1 MIVNRRTFNLK
12 PGCADKAVEM
22 LAAESAAEEKR
33 SGVSRTVRIYS
44 YNIGQFNQVAFE
56 VEYKDLAEYDQF
68 WAEWAARPTSAEWL
82 KKWIELEAS
91 AGINEIW
98 TLAE

>member
-1 MIVNRRTFNLK
+1 MIVNRRTFNVK

-22 LAAESAAEEKR
+22 LAAESAAEKKR
-33 SGVSRTVRIYS
+33 SSLSGAIRIYS
-44 YNIGQFNQVAFE
+44 SNIGQFNQVAFE
-56 VEYKDLAEYDQF
+56 VEYKDLAGYDQF
-68 WAEWAARPTSAEWL
+68 WAEWAARPTSAEWM

-91 AGINEIW
+91 AGINQIW

>member
-1 MIVNRRTFNLK
+1 MIVNRRTFNVK
-12 PGCADKAVEM
+12 PGCGDKAVEL
-22 LAAESAAEEKR
+22 LAAESAAEKKR
-33 SGVSRTVRIYS
+33 SGFSGAVRIYS
-44 YNIGQFNQVAFE
+44 SNIGQFNQVAFE
-56 VEYKDLAEYDQF
+56 LEFKDLAEYAQF
-68 WAEWAARPTSAEWL
+68 WAEWAARPTSAEWM